1 MQEPSSTA
9 EARQFVVLA
18 MNGEKFVFK
27 YSAGGEAALISQ
39 LMDLAERDDCPL
51 TWVEVLLTVR
61 KLGL

>member
-1 MQEPSSTA
+1 
-9 EARQFVVLA
+9 